1 MGQNVKKTHL
11 VILVLVFVLAG
22 LTGCAGAIRS
32 NSVRQLVEKEKTSL
46 IRVNQ
51 GLKEME
57 GKINSAIEDLKMSHQ
72 LYLKNLRLWEKE
84 LKRAQIFAASPGDLR
99 NKPVRQAVFTQLA
112 QLEIDRNDAYVN
124 LQRDFEIQ
132 ADALQ
137 GAYKKI
143 LAAAA
148 KVEKQLE
155 TVDAYVHKSTFTF
168 AVESI
173 DLTTIQEALSEFEE
187 GKILLQRAA
196 KAGEAIE
203 KALGHAKVVDRN
215 LHMRELIETL
225 TLISSRL
232 QELKQ
237 P

>member
-1 MGQNVKKTHL
+1 MGPRVKKTHVGGLLLL
-11 VILVLVFVLAG
+11 VVLIG
-22 LTGCAGAIRS
+22 LTGCAGTIRS
-32 NSVRQLVEKEKTSL
+32 DSVRQLVEQEKTSL
-46 IRVNQ
+46 SRVNQ
-51 GLKEME
+51 GLREME
-57 GKINSAIEDLKMSHQ
+57 GNIKDAIEDLKRSHQ
-72 LYLKNLRLWEKE
+72 LYLNNLKLWEKE

-124 LQRDFEIQ
+124 LQRDFETQ
-132 ADALQ
+132 ANALR

-143 LAAAA
+143 LVAAG
-148 KVEKQLE
+148 KVEKQLGA
-155 TVDAYVHKSTFTF
+155 VDVYVHKSTFMF

-173 DLTTIQEALSEFEE
+173 DLTMIREALSEFEE
-187 GKILLQRAA
+187 TKVLLQRAA
-196 KAGEAIE
+196 EAGEAIE

-225 TLISSRL
+225 SLISSRL

>member
-1 MGQNVKKTHL
+1 MGPNVEKTHL
-11 VILVLVFVLAG
+11 VILLLLVVLAG
-22 LTGCAGAIRS
+22 LTGCTRAIRS
-32 NSVRQLVEKEKTSL
+32 ESVRQLVEQEKKSL
-46 IRVNQ
+46 ARVNH
-51 GLKEME
+51 GLEEME
-57 GKINSAIEDLKMSHQ
+57 GRINDAIEDLKRSHK
-72 LYLKNLRLWEKE
+72 LYLNNLRLWEKE

-112 QLEIDRNDAYVN
+112 QLEIDRNDAYGN
-124 LQRDFEIQ
+124 LQRDFETQ

-196 KAGEAIE
+196 EAGEAIE

-225 TLISSRL
+225 SLISSRL

>member
-1 MGQNVKKTHL
+1 MRPNVEKTHL
-11 VILVLVFVLAG
+11 AILLLLLVVAG

-32 NSVRQLVEKEKTSL
+32 DPVRQLVEQEKKSL
-46 IRVNQ
+46 ARVNQ
-51 GLKEME
+51 GLEKME
-57 GKINSAIEDLKMSHQ
+57 GGIKDAIEDLKRSHK
-72 LYLKNLRLWEKE
+72 LYLNNLRLWEKE

-112 QLEIDRNDAYVN
+112 QLEIDRNDAYAN
-124 LQRDFEIQ
+124 LQRDFETQ

-137 GAYKKI
+137 GAYEKI
-143 LAAAA
+143 LAATA
-148 KVEKQLE
+148 KVEKQLDA
-155 TVDAYVHKSTFTF
+155 VDVYVHKSAFTF
-168 AVESI
+168 FVESI
-173 DLTTIQEALSEFEE
+173 DLTTIQEGLSEFEE
-187 GKILLQRAA
+187 SKILLQRAA

-215 LHMRELIETL
+215 QHMRELIETL
-225 TLISSRL
+225 SLISSRL